1 MATEHPS
8 WDYTQIQG
16 GRPRS
21 RGRPKHGEADPAQPG
36 DRPGP
41 RAESAHAVEDVLAR
55 TVGRPRR
62 CRLLYRRVLTLAGPK
77 RYLVFFVIELQ
88 TRRGHIAGIHPSL
101 AAHGWSRWP
110 ARLLIRLMESCATRH
125 LIHDRDP
132 LTSVLLF
139 DVLTS
144 GGVQPMRMPPKSP
157 ISTRTANG
165 SFSGSKRDM

>member
-88 TRRGHIAGIHPSL
+88 TRRGHIAGIDPQPGGAWVEQL
-101 AAHGWSRWP
+101 ART
-110 ARLLIRLMESCATRH
+110 LT
-125 LIHDRDP
+125 DP
-132 LTSVLLF
+132 VDGVLRTSA
-139 DVLTS
+139 
-144 GGVQPMRMPPKSP
+144 
-157 ISTRTANG
+157 ISFTTG
-165 SFSGSKRDM
+165 IP